1 MNTQYNW
8 KEQKKPYTIES
19 KNFTIDDR
27 SRRMMREIN
36 SLEEMEMPWVRI
48 VRFLEIEGY
57 IHIL

>member
-1 MNTQYNW
+1 MLKRCPEIGDEKQYNWSTYNTINMNTQYDW

-36 SLEEMEMPWVRI
+36 S
-48 VRFLEIEGY
+48 
-57 IHIL
+57 